1 MKGDEMEC
9 TTPIER
15 LGRNE
20 LLFREVN
27 ARIREIAG
35 KFGVLDVALFVCE
48 CGQGDCA
55 EAIELNLEE
64 YDSLRSLPGAFAMV
78 PGHETTG
85 EKVVARK
92 NRYQVVVGVGQ
103 EESLRLYE
111 ERV

>member
-1 MKGDEMEC
+1 MEC

-27 ARIREIAG
+27 ERIREIAG

-55 EAIELNLEE
+55 DAIELNLEE
-64 YDSLRSLPGAFAMV
+64 YDALRSLPGAFAMV
-78 PGHETTG
+78 PGHETVQ

-92 NRYQVVVGVGQ
+92 NRYQVVVGVGEQ
-103 EESLRLYE
+103 ENVRLHAQG
-111 ERV
+111 V